1 MSSDGCDTC
10 CARRDLRLRRLL
22 NRDRDVYSN
31 NKTDIEFRR
40 RRRRR
45 SSSWRW
51 SGPEEEEWWRTAAFR
66 AENADHYHRTC
77 RAAVARVL
85 VGNVFFFFLLR
96 VRRGTH
102 RHYIIAYTG
111 LSPSVVTH
119 TLARAYTGVRVNA
132 VSAFFYP
139 VRRRFLFVG
148 QVRPDDRFTSPTGI
162 FSISAYIIYL
172 HSIIYSITMSCTGY
186 TDIH

>member
-1 MSSDGCDTC
+1 MYTLIIKRISSFDGGGGGGRVVGGGR
-10 CARRDLRLRRLL
+10 A
-22 NRDRDVYSN
+22 
-31 NKTDIEFRR
+31 
-40 RRRRR
+40 RRRR
-45 SSSWRW
+45 SGGGRRRFVRKTLTTTTGLVVQQS
-51 SGPEEEEWWRTAAFR
+51 R
-66 AENADHYHRTC
+66 AYLSAMY
-77 RAAVARVL
+77 
-85 VGNVFFFFLLR
+85 FFFFLLR